1 MLPIDYFLFLQI
13 VFFLCITPGTPRVVI
28 VTYAINYGLKRS
40 ANTAFG
46 DISANTIQMIFVAF
60 GIGAIIITHPEIL
73 SYAKWIGVVYLLYLA
88 FDLRRSSKN
97 FSFEENLSS
106 KSNLSLYRDGF
117 MVAFFSPKAWVF
129 FGAIFPQFLN
139 LDGDFKIQ
147 LLILIISYVVIDFST
162 LILYGFAAK
171 KVVTWFKTNPKSWEG
186 ENNRRVRVDRRNYSA
201 EWMKTLK
208 ENQVIKIILK
218 VIPVVRLKRKK

>member
-1 MLPIDYFLFLQI
+1 MLPIDYLLFLQI

-28 VTYAINYGLKRS
+28 VTYAINYGLRRS
-40 ANTAFG
+40 AITAFG
-46 DISANTIQMIFVAF
+46 DISANTIQMIFIAF
-60 GIGAIIITHPEIL
+60 GIGAIIVANPEIL
-73 SYAKWIGVVYLLYLA
+73 NYVKWIGIVYLLYLA

-97 FSFEENLSS
+97 INFKQNLSS

-129 FGAIFPQFLN
+129 FGAMFPQFLS

-162 LILYGFAAK
+162 LILYGFVAK
-171 KVVTWFKTNPKSWEG
+171 KIVIWLKANPKTI
-186 ENNRRVRVDRRNYSA
+186 NTISA
-201 EWMKTLK
+201 CALI
-208 ENQVIKIILK
+208 VIAVIIASTN
-218 VIPVVRLKRKK
+218 I

>member
-28 VTYAINYGLKRS
+28 VTYTINYGLKRS

-88 FDLRRSSKN
+88 FDLGRSSKN

-129 FGAIFPQFLN
+129 FGVIFPQFLS

-171 KVVTWFKTNPKSWEG
+171 KVVAWLKTNPKTI
-186 ENNRRVRVDRRNYSA
+186 NTISA
-201 EWMKTLK
+201 CAL
-208 ENQVIKIILK
+208 VIIAIIFASSSFD
-218 VIPVVRLKRKK
+218 I

>member
-1 MLPIDYFLFLQI
+1 MPVDYLLFLQI

-28 VTYAINYGLKRS
+28 VTYAINYGLRRS
-40 ANTAFG
+40 AITAFG
-46 DISANTIQMIFVAF
+46 DISANTIQMIFIAF
-60 GIGAIIITHPEIL
+60 GIGAIIVANPEIL
-73 SYAKWIGVVYLLYLA
+73 NYAKWIGIVYLLYLA

-97 FSFEENLSS
+97 INFKQNLSS

-129 FGAIFPQFLN
+129 FGAMFPQFLS

-162 LILYGFAAK
+162 LILYGFVAK
-171 KVVTWFKTNPKSWEG
+171 KIVMWLKANPKTI
-186 ENNRRVRVDRRNYSA
+186 NTISA
-201 EWMKTLK
+201 CAL
-208 ENQVIKIILK
+208 II
-218 VIPVVRLKRKK
+218 IAIIITSTNI

>member
-1 MLPIDYFLFLQI
+1 MLPIDYLLFLQI

-28 VTYAINYGLKRS
+28 VTYAINYGLRRS
-40 ANTAFG
+40 AITAFG
-46 DISANTIQMIFVAF
+46 DISANTIQMIIIAF
-60 GIGAIIITHPEIL
+60 GIGAIIVANPEIL
-73 SYAKWIGVVYLLYLA
+73 NYVKWIGIVYLLYLA

-97 FSFEENLSS
+97 INFKQNLSS

-129 FGAIFPQFLN
+129 FGAMFPQFLS

-162 LILYGFAAK
+162 LILYGFVAK
-171 KVVTWFKTNPKSWEG
+171 KIVIWLKANPKTI
-186 ENNRRVRVDRRNYSA
+186 NTISA
-201 EWMKTLK
+201 CAL
-208 ENQVIKIILK
+208 II
-218 VIPVVRLKRKK
+218 IAIIIASTNI

>member
-1 MLPIDYFLFLQI
+1 MLPIDYLLFLQI

-28 VTYAINYGLKRS
+28 VTYAINYGLRRS
-40 ANTAFG
+40 AITAFG
-46 DISANTIQMIFVAF
+46 DISANTIQMIIIAF
-60 GIGAIIITHPEIL
+60 GIGAIIIANPEIL
-73 SYAKWIGVVYLLYLA
+73 NYVKWIGIVYLLYLA

-97 FSFEENLSS
+97 INFKQNLSS

-129 FGAIFPQFLN
+129 FGAMFPQFLS

-162 LILYGFAAK
+162 LILYGFVAK
-171 KVVTWFKTNPKSWEG
+171 KIVVWLKANPKTI
-186 ENNRRVRVDRRNYSA
+186 NTISA
-201 EWMKTLK
+201 CALI
-208 ENQVIKIILK
+208 VIAVIIASTN
-218 VIPVVRLKRKK
+218 I

>member
-1 MLPIDYFLFLQI
+1 MLPIDYLLFLQI

-28 VTYAINYGLKRS
+28 VTYAINYGLRRS
-40 ANTAFG
+40 AITAFG
-46 DISANTIQMIFVAF
+46 DISANTIQMIIIAF
-60 GIGAIIITHPEIL
+60 GIGAIIVANPEIL
-73 SYAKWIGVVYLLYLA
+73 NYVKWIGIVYLLYLA

-97 FSFEENLSS
+97 INFKQNLSS

-129 FGAIFPQFLN
+129 FGAMFPQFLS

-162 LILYGFAAK
+162 LILYGFVAK
-171 KVVTWFKTNPKSWEG
+171 KIVMWLKANPKTI
-186 ENNRRVRVDRRNYSA
+186 NTISA
-201 EWMKTLK
+201 CALIIIA
-208 ENQVIKIILK
+208 VIIASTNI
-218 VIPVVRLKRKK
+218 

>member
-1 MLPIDYFLFLQI
+1 MLPIDYLLFLQI

-28 VTYAINYGLKRS
+28 VTYAINYGLTRS
-40 ANTAFG
+40 AITAFG
-46 DISANTIQMIFVAF
+46 DISANTIQMIFIAF
-60 GIGAIIITHPEIL
+60 GIGAIIVANPEIL
-73 SYAKWIGVVYLLYLA
+73 NYVKWIGIVYLLYLA

-97 FSFEENLSS
+97 INFKQNLSS

-129 FGAIFPQFLN
+129 FGAMFPQFLS

-162 LILYGFAAK
+162 LILYGFVAK
-171 KVVTWFKTNPKSWEG
+171 KIVVWLKANPKTI
-186 ENNRRVRVDRRNYSA
+186 NTISA
-201 EWMKTLK
+201 CALIIIA
-208 ENQVIKIILK
+208 VIIASTNI
-218 VIPVVRLKRKK
+218 